1 MIDRYYIADRID
13 ELDKIINDFWKF
25 REKIAKDGLLNENK
39 DIEHYLVRS
48 YVDLENVRN
57 IIIEYSRYLKRG
69 KKYE

>member
-13 ELDKIINDFWKF
+13 ELDNIINEFWKF
-25 REKIAKDGLLNENK
+25 REKLAKDGFLNENK

-48 YVDLENVRN
+48 YVNLENVRD
-57 IIIEYSRYLKRG
+57 IIIDYGRFLKRG